1 MDFQEEFNLAFG
13 EKYKNISLKDVLI
26 KQRTKTCVV
35 TFLYPATDKELTSQ
49 QKQEIT
55 DWLSNTLS
63 LEKMDLKVKF
73 MRAFLE
79 ERLIL
84 NALQEFFENKYKILG
99 SYLSKDKFHI
109 DISNIDVGLKI
120 DLSKKMIQFFEEH
133 KIVAELQ
140 AYLNAAFL
148 TEFSITLNEIEIND
162 DVDIES
168 VEIKTSYRPQ
178 RRYKVEIV
186 KEVVGKNIT
195 PQPEYLSYIKAPKEA
210 VIVAGF
216 IKKIERKDYVAKKGQ
231 FEGQQRTFFVFEI
244 EDEKN
249 GKIECVHFVAKRN
262 LQVVEAL
269 EEAMFVLLHGDVR
282 LNQLGKL
289 CLYVDKIALASTV
302 EQDDDPDTLNLKT
315 WEGPVVKT
323 ERLAALEQ
331 DNMFGKV
338 EKYNQ
343 KIMGKTIVVFDLE
356 TTGLDPEI
364 DQIIELGAVKIEDG
378 NIVEK
383 FSTFVK
389 PTVPIPFEVV
399 RLTGID
405 EQMVENA
412 PPVELVIKEFYE
424 WTKGATLSGHNIIGF
439 DLKFVKREGGN
450 VGLDF
455 DNPVID
461 TLTEARQAR
470 LNTTVYKL
478 GTIAKLLGISL
489 EGAHR
494 AWNDAYA
501 TAQVLLKLNELNRK

>member
-1 MDFQEEFNLAFG
+1 MDFSEEFDIAFG
-13 EKYKNISLKDVLI
+13 EKYKNIRLKDVLI
-26 KQRTKTCVV
+26 QRHNKTCVI
-35 TFLYPATDKELTSQ
+35 TFLYPATDDELTSE
-49 QKQEIT
+49 QKKEIT
-55 DWLSNTLS
+55 DWLKNILA

-84 NALQEFFENKYKILG
+84 RLLNEYFQANFRILAPYLNQER
-99 SYLSKDKFHI
+99 FHVEI
-109 DISNIDVGLKI
+109 TNLDVVLTI

-133 KIVAELQ
+133 KIASRLQ
-140 AYLNAAFL
+140 EFLNREFL
-148 TEFSITLNEIEIND
+148 VDFSIILNEIDVDD
-162 DVDIES
+162 DVDIEN
-168 VEIKTSYRPQ
+168 VEMKTAYRP
-178 RRYKVEIV
+178 RKRYQVEIV
-186 KEVVGKNIT
+186 KEVVGKNI
-195 PQPEYLSYIKAPKEA
+195 PPEPEYLSYIKAPKPS

-216 IKKIERKDYVAKKGQ
+216 IKKIERKEFIAKKGRL
-231 FEGQQRTFFVFEI
+231 EGQQRSFFVFEI

-249 GKIECVHFVAKRN
+249 GKIECVHFAAKRN
-262 LQVVEAL
+262 VQVVDAL

-282 LNQLGKL
+282 PNQMGKL
-289 CLYVDKIALASTV
+289 CLYVDKIALASTI
-302 EQDDDPDTLNLKT
+302 EQDEEPDSLNEKT

-323 ERLAALEQ
+323 EKLTALEQ
-331 DNMFGKV
+331 DNMFGHI
-338 EKYNQ
+338 ERYNP
-343 KIMGKTIVVFDLE
+343 KIMGKTIVVFDIE
-356 TTGLDPEI
+356 TTGLNPDT

-389 PTVPIPFEVV
+389 PTIPIPFEVV

-405 EQMVENA
+405 DSMVEDA
-412 PPVELVIKEFYE
+412 PPVELVIKEFYD
-424 WTKGATLSGHNIIGF
+424 WTRGAIISGHNIIGF
-439 DLKFVKREGGN
+439 DIKFIKREGEN

-455 DNPVID
+455 DNPTID

-501 TAQVLLKLNELNRK
+501 TAQVLLKLNELNKK